1 MEKSISYSSVLFSLV
16 STVTL
21 AQLNTIVSASAS
33 TPPKGASSSIFAVQE
48 SAAGTAV
55 KKGEKNA
62 KKASKAGK
70 ETKLVPFP
78 GFLMN
83 NDYGQID
90 HDRYNIDLAF
100 GVANLATVDA
110 FVRARD
116 RWMNVITGDVPNVDT
131 SQVDTVTVL
140 CNPPDIVDD
149 LHVCI
154 LEFDAD
160 GPGGGANFLA
170 ATYNTFVREGTSQ
183 TILSVIEFDSYDASR
198 LIKEGCDQFA
208 LFLMGKSIGFDGLL
222 YLDEVTDY
230 DGDNVVSVTDDDD
243 DFTDDF
249 TNDDSTDDFTGVDV
263 NYIGHSGNQI
273 WQEWGC
279 VGTPPLFA
287 VGGGI
292 GYNKVAYWD
301 ATCLVD
307 ELMSHSMTYF
317 PDQTPTAKLSKLTI
331 AAFEDMG
338 YDVNYSAADKYNGG
352 DTTCCNT
359 NTATKVSSSKPSQ
372 PTLSQNAKEYA
383 IAHGLKLLN
392 KWTQVPVGISEKEE
406 GVAKKG
412 GTHSVT
418 VVIEENGYIHSVDVT
433 NP

>member
-1 MEKSISYSSVLFSLV
+1 MYIDHFSHSKKTAKNNITTNPNMKKSIYTSVLFSLL

-21 AQLNTIVSASAS
+21 AQQNTISSS

-55 KKGEKNA
+55 KKGEKLA

-70 ETKLVPFP
+70 ETKLIPFP

-110 FVRARD
+110 FARAQD
-116 RWMNVITGDVPNVDT
+116 YWMNVITGDIPDVDT
-131 SQVDTVTVL
+131 SKVGTLTIL

-154 LEFDAD
+154 RELDAD
-160 GPGGGANFLA
+160 GPGGQANFLA

-198 LIKEGCDQFA
+198 LIKQEYWAQFA
-208 LFLMGKSIGFDGLL
+208 LFLMGKIIGFDGLL
-222 YLDEVTDY
+222 YFDEVTDY
-230 DGDNVVSVTDDDD
+230 EGDDFITDENPID
-243 DFTDDF
+243 DFTD
-249 TNDDSTDDFTGVDV
+249 GDV
-263 NYIGHSGNQI
+263 NYIGHSGNRI
-273 WQEWGC
+273 WQEWRC
-279 VGTPPLFA
+279 VGMPPLVV

-301 ATCLVD
+301 AACLVD
-307 ELMSHSMTYF
+307 ELMSHSMSYF
-317 PDQTPTAKLSKLTI
+317 PDQHPNAKLSKPTI

-338 YDVNYSAADKYNGG
+338 YDVNYSAADKYDGG

-359 NTATKVSSSKPSQ
+359 NNAATKVLSSKPSWSYCPWPQ
-372 PTLSQNAKEYA
+372 
-383 IAHGLKLLN
+383 
-392 KWTQVPVGISEKEE
+392 
-406 GVAKKG
+406 
-412 GTHSVT
+412 T
-418 VVIEENGYIHSVDVT
+418 VEQMDSS
-433 NP
+433 PCWK